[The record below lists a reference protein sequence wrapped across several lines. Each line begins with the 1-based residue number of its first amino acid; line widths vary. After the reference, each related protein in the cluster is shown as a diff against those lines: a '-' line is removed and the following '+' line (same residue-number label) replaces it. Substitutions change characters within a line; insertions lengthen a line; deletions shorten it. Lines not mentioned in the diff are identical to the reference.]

1 MYLTNM
7 DSTDFW
13 NNANLEENEIP
24 SDVKLIS
31 KSVEVIENTGV
42 VDNVHVFY
50 REAKPENPKHVSL
63 LLLHGASFSSKTWLD
78 LGTIHL
84 VAAMGY
90 HTVAI
95 DLPGYGKSPAVQISN
110 RAEFL
115 DHIIEHFKLDHP
127 VIVSPSMSGYY
138 SLLYLLKNGNRMAGY
153 IPVAPV
159 GIDVIE
165 KLPASSEN
173 YWSSSVYKP
182 LEHLLY
188 TPLPDL
194 RSIKTPTMVVFGE
207 KDRSRS
213 SALLSLLPNSQCKEI
228 PNGRHPAY
236 LDNPDLWHKLLYN
249 FLHCVESSLN

>member
-1 MYLTNM
+1 M
-7 DSTDFW
+7 DSRDFW
-13 NNANLEENEIP
+13 RNLNLEENEIP
-24 SDVKLIS
+24 PDVKQ
-31 KSVEVIENTGV
+31 KSQSIDVTESTGV

-50 REAKPENPKHVSL
+50 REAKPESLNHVSL
-63 LLLHGASFSSKTWLD
+63 LLLHGAAFSSKTWLD
-78 LGTIHL
+78 LGTIRL
-84 VAAMGY
+84 TAAMGY

-95 DLPGYGKSPAVQISN
+95 DLPGYGNTPAVEISK

-115 DHIIEHFKLDHP
+115 DHIIQHFKLDHP

-138 SLLYLLKNGNRMAGY
+138 SLLYLLKNGNKMAGY

-165 KLPASSEN
+165 KLPAASED

-182 LEHLLY
+182 LQHLLY

-194 RSIKTPTMVVFGE
+194 RNVKTPTMVVFGE
-207 KDRSRS
+207 KDRTRS

-236 LDNPDLWHKLLYN
+236 LDDPDLWHKLLYN
-249 FLHCVESSLN
+249 FLHYVGSSLK